1 LDSAELGAMTNP
13 TSTIRRVLAV
23 AMLMSA
29 IGATKVRAQSITDAN
44 RVEFNPS
51 ADHSTLDA
59 NGNAIVTGYT
69 MTIFTAGGTTPV
81 RTLNLGKPSPGT
93 DGFIRLD
100 FSTLLSSPLAA
111 GVSYEALVEAVGP
124 GGSSGGTRTNTF
136 GYTPT
141 CTAPTLSATSQSF
154 TATGGSGSVSVT
166 AVTGCSWTASSPQTW
181 VTITSGATGSG
192 PGTVRFT
199 VAANTSTTAR
209 SATLTIAGTAFTV
222 SQSGTSCSY
231 AVAPLSLTPAGTSLT
246 GTISVTTSA
255 GCTWNATSPVT
266 WITVSGSG
274 NGNGT
279 VSFNLQANSTGSARS
294 TTLTVA
300 GKSVSVSQATLTK
313 PPIVTNVRIVK

>member
-1 LDSAELGAMTNP
+1 MA
-13 TSTIRRVLAV
+13 TSTVRRALLLMILFAAV
-23 AMLMSA
+23 NSA
-29 IGATKVRAQSITDAN
+29 NALAQSILDAN

-59 NGNAIVTGYT
+59 NGNPIVTSYR
-69 MTIFTAGGTTPV
+69 MTIYTAGSTTALQ
-81 RTLNLGKPSPGT
+81 TLNLGKPSPGT

-100 FSTLLSSPLAA
+100 FSTLLASPLAG

-141 CTAPTLSATSQSF
+141 CTAPTISATSQSF
-154 TATGGSGSVSVT
+154 TATGGTGSVTVT
-166 AVTGCSWTASSPQTW
+166 AGTGCSWSASSPQTW

-192 PGTVRFT
+192 TGSVGFS

-209 SATLTIAGTAFTV
+209 SLTLTIAGKSFTV
-222 SQSGTSCSY
+222 SQAGASCSY
-231 AVAPLSLTPAGTSLT
+231 TVSPTSLTAAGSTLT
-246 GTISVTTSA
+246 GTITVATQA
-255 GCTWNATSPVT
+255 GCTWSASSPVS

-274 NGNGT
+274 SGNGT
-279 VSFNLQANSTGSARS
+279 ASFNLLANSTGATRS

-313 PPIVTNVRIVK
+313 PTIVTNVRIVK